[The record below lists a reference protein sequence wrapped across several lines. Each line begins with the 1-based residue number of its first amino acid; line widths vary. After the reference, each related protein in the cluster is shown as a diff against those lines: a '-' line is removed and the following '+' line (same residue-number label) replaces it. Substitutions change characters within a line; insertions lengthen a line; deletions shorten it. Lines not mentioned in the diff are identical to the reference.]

1 MDEWTSILKI
11 ACAYDFPG
19 VKDFAVRGLESCD
32 IPIANRIR
40 LYRTFDVDAH
50 YIIPWFVRLCLRED
64 GPTDGETEIMGTKV
78 SLIIYRARERLRSM
92 VSPAEPPLAISES
105 AAVEVISSI
114 LGYNSPIAGPG
125 SVSFHLE
132 ASAAYAEFICQ
143 LRRRVPI
150 SHLTRRRGNQ
160 ATVNPPPLRNLSPET
175 PPQRRIS
182 LEERS
187 SREAYIM
194 DNIIFNGHAEA
205 FGTYAPGKV
214 IQSKGR
220 RFTPTDDHPH

>member
-11 ACAYDFPG
+11 ACAHDFPG

-40 LYRTFDVDAH
+40 LYRTFEVDAH

-132 ASAAYAEFICQ
+132 ASAAYAEI
-143 LRRRVPI
+143 
-150 SHLTRRRGNQ
+150 HLP
-160 ATVNPPPLRNLSPET
+160 AT
-175 PPQRRIS
+175 PPGPNIPS
-182 LEERS
+182 DKKKGKPNNGES
-187 SREAYIM
+187 SS
-194 DNIIFNGHAEA
+194 
-205 FGTYAPGKV
+205 
-214 IQSKGR
+214 SKKAVAG
-220 RFTPTDDHPH
+220 DASSKANKS